1 MSSLN
6 FYLQQLQVHLHA
18 PYKLWQFLFPMRET
32 RDWCNIFTIIELCIC
47 TPCSNAEFERF
58 FNQMWVMKTDWCN
71 RLPEVNLTWMLS
83 IKVAGPSLKSILDNY
98 RHLAIDLWF
107 NEKERRLGQKHR
119 KKCRKR
125 KSTKKLPSESS
136 ICCHYLKQV
145 AKVNWK
151 KNLVQINV
159 YWWHW
164 HYFTMYI
171 FYWNVYY
178 VNYMKESFAWKYIAK
193 FTVSNKLTWKFAKVS
208 DHKTSFP

>member
-1 MSSLN
+1 MNVWAVSTFIYNNYKFIYMPLTSYGSSFSQWEKREIDVTSLRSLS
-6 FYLQQLQVHLHA
+6 FVSALHVQMQN
-18 PYKLWQFLFPMRET
+18 LRGSST
-32 RDWCNIFTIIELCIC
+32 RIL
-47 TPCSNAEFERF
+47 R
-58 FNQMWVMKTDWCN
+58 
-71 RLPEVNLTWMLS
+71 

-151 KNLVQINV
+151 NLVQINV

-193 FTVSNKLTWKFAKVS
+193 FTVTNKLTWKFAKVS